1 MKKVILLAGIALSGL
16 AVGMENLSV
25 SASSEPTELT
35 ETRSSY
41 DFSGK
46 VAALDERLYLGEMLF
61 TDADWFTTESY
72 ECSCDGSQLCQYHDQ
87 GGWPE
92 AAEAELSIKLQP
104 GLYRL
109 NLIEVNPYWADWSF
123 AEIQS
128 DTITNLSGVSI
139 NNSDTEKWFYVES
152 GSIYNFEIYF
162 TDVQAATDDRDE
174 SILFTRYDLIDA
186 VAPTINATV
195 HVSVNVDNQPSI
207 DEILSHVTAVDETDG
222 VVPVLVESSTYTQ
235 GQMIVG
241 DYEIHIYAQ
250 DQAGNRANKI
260 IYVHRYDDTKPV
272 ISGQNS
278 YVLNYDHSVTKDSIL
293 ASLSVAD
300 NVDSGLTITC
310 VADTFSGHEHTI
322 GTYQLEFQTTD
333 LSGIQSDVF
342 TVTVKVENQG
352 TPTITA
358 PGTIEIGTSQL
369 LSLEELKE
377 KISVNDGY
385 DGVIT
390 DYQISGYDNYLSHY
404 QEVGTYSITI
414 SYTNSGGNQATTTI
428 SIVTSDQLAPGIY
441 FDDYFILLKVGESF
455 PESTLKAQ
463 VARVLKVAESEILEI
478 SGTYDTDV
486 VGTYP
491 LSVKTTSGDY
501 DFSVKVSSMSDEE
514 ESDKNYFVELWEQT
528 VRSFKN
534 PFDFGG
540 YTWLSWTF
548 VVVGVLL
555 ILLVIKGVL
564 KARRR

>member
-1 MKKVILLAGIALSGL
+1 MRKKVKSMFGIMGVL
-16 AVGMENLSV
+16 AVSIGMLTSCQTARESEVLTPLNNPVTLSEKQTILV
-25 SASSEPTELT
+25 NHTEMMNKAT
-35 ETRSSY
+35 AYQEVTWQAGKVYVIDDSMERYFEESGVPFECTTNY
-41 DFSGK
+41 DFAKDDQTYEEWSQEEQSAFDHMVTCVYLK
-46 VAALDERLYLGEMLF
+46 VDYTFRPNFDFYYLDL
-61 TDADWFTTESY
+61 
-72 ECSCDGSQLCQYHDQ
+72 
-87 GGWPE
+87 
-92 AAEAELSIKLQP
+92 
-104 GLYRL
+104 
-109 NLIEVNPYWADWSF
+109 
-123 AEIQS
+123 
-128 DTITNLSGVSI
+128 GVSEQVP
-139 NNSDTEKWFYVES
+139 DY
-152 GSIYNFEIYF
+152 
-162 TDVQAATDDRDE
+162 Q
-174 SILFTRYDLIDA
+174 
-186 VAPTINATV
+186 APTIEEIRL
-195 HVSVNVDNQPSI
+195 SVNVDNQPSL
-207 DEILSHVTAVDETDG
+207 DEILSHVIAIDETDG

-235 GQMIVG
+235 GQMTVG
-241 DYEIHIYAQ
+241 DYEIHIYAV
-250 DQAGNRANKI
+250 DQAGNRANKT

-272 ISGQNS
+272 ISGQDS

-342 TVTVKVENQG
+342 TVNITVENQG

-390 DYQISGYDNYLSHY
+390 DYQISGYDNYLQHY